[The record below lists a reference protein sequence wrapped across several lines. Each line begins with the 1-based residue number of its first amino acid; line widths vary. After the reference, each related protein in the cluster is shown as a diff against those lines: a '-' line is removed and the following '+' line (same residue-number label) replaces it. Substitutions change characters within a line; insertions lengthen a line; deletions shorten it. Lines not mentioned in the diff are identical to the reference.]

1 MDISKLILKQNGE
14 KVKDIKLQNLDMR
27 KIEIEINMKGGSSQN
42 ER

>member
-27 KIEIEINMKGGSSQN
+27 KIKIEINMKGGSSQN